1 MLDVKDLECKESSFF
16 DSCTS
21 PYTSGF
27 TVVVSSLHEKVGTT
41 ARGGW
46 VEESADM
53 RCYLVTLPRIV
64 RKKMRA
70 QAGKPPLASEQLHS

>member
-41 ARGGW
+41 ARGVGLKR
-46 VEESADM
+46 V
-53 RCYLVTLPRIV
+53 LI
-64 RKKMRA
+64 
-70 QAGKPPLASEQLHS
+70 